1 MKRISKLLTM
11 AIISGLFLNSCSSDD
26 DIVDPVEPQ
35 PEEGAY
41 TDGFFVLNEGNS
53 GGGSVTFINNDLEN
67 VEQEIYKAAN
77 AGDDL
82 GQYMQSI
89 FFEDDLAFIISNG
102 SNLITVVDRHTFEL
116 VGKVDSGLNVPRYG
130 TVENGKAYVTN
141 LAGFENADATE
152 FDDYVA
158 VIDLETLQVE
168 ETIAL
173 NAPAEYIVEE
183 AGNIYVQNAVFGAG
197 NTVSVIDAGSNEIV
211 NIIETEETLNS
222 IEIENGALYALSAS
236 KLEKIDL
243 ISGAVLDEIEINTD
257 AGSAANLV
265 VEDGIIYYTIGNS
278 VFMMEENAEVAPED
292 ALFSYTSNS
301 DFGIMYGFEVEDDR
315 IYIADGGDFS
325 SNSFVEIY
333 SLSGELLE
341 NIEVGVAPN
350 GFYFND

>member
-26 DIVDPVEPQ
+26 DVVEPAEPQ
-35 PEEGAY
+35 PEGTY
-41 TDGFFVLNEGNS
+41 TEGFFVLNEGNS
-53 GGGSVTFINNDLEN
+53 GGGSITFINNDLEN

-89 FFEDDLAFIISNG
+89 FFEDGLAYIISNG

-141 LAGFENADATE
+141 LAGFEDADATE

-168 ETIAL
+168 ETIVL
-173 NAPAEYIVEE
+173 NAPAEHILEE
-183 AGNIYVQNAVFGAG
+183 DGNIYVQNAVFGAG
-197 NTVSVIDAGSNEIV
+197 NTISVIDAGSNEIV
-211 NIIETEETLNS
+211 NTIETEETLNS
-222 IEIENGALYALSAS
+222 IEIENGTLYALSAS

-243 ISGAVLDEIEINTD
+243 ISGAVLDEIEINSD

-265 VEDGIIYYTIGNS
+265 IEGGIIYYTIGNS
-278 VFMMEENAEVAPED
+278 VFMMEENTEAAPED

-341 NIEVGVAPN
+341 NIEVGIAPN

>member
-1 MKRISKLLTM
+1 MKRISKFLIL
-11 AIISGLFLNSCSSDD
+11 AILGGLFLNSCSSDD

-35 PEEGAY
+35 PEGSY
-41 TDGFFVLNEGNS
+41 TEGFFVLNEGNS

-77 AGDDL
+77 TGDDL

-89 FFEDDLAFIISNG
+89 FFEDDLAYIISNG
-102 SNLITVVDRHTFEL
+102 SNLITVVNSYSFEL
-116 VGKVDSGLNVPRYG
+116 VGKIESGLNVPRYG

-141 LAGFENADATE
+141 LASFENADATE

-158 VIDLETLQVE
+158 VINLETLQVE
-168 ETIAL
+168 ETISL
-173 NAPAEYIVEE
+173 GVPVEHILAED
-183 AGNIYVQNAVFGAG
+183 GKLYVQNAVFGSG
-197 NTVSVIDAGSNEIV
+197 NTVSVIDTGSNEIV
-211 NIIETEETLNS
+211 NTIETEETLNS

-243 ISGAVLDEIEINTD
+243 VSGAVLEEIEINSGT
-257 AGSAANLV
+257 GRAANLV
-265 VEDGIIYYTIGNS
+265 VEDGMIYYTIGNS
-278 VFMMEENAEVAPED
+278 VYTMEESAEAAPED
-292 ALFSYTSNS
+292 ALLSYTSNS
-301 DFGIMYGFEVEDDR
+301 DFGIMYGFEVEEDR